1 MENTTANEKSFLNIL
16 ESSTKVIENIP
27 ESFNFSL
34 SSISSKFGDIIQQN
48 KKLPD
53 LIKIGDYTSNSYEN
67 EIHKSSTIPAL
78 IPLSSENG
86 ICFYVNKK
94 NKVEISNLKQ
104 SLILRILSSLFSELV
119 KITCFYNDSY
129 ESDFPFLK
137 NLDQKYFE
145 NKILSSSKEVSETLT
160 NLSNLSLEFKQV
172 LKKNNLKN
180 IEEYN
185 NKFFDKPYPYRFIII
200 NNFPYGFDEK
210 SSNQL
215 LHLLENVAN
224 TGIHIIMSLDVS
236 IKSPYSNE
244 TLEKLLSLM
253 IGVYQ
258 ENGNYFKLKNM
269 NGDEK
274 FFNEK
279 FNLNLDTKIPTNLD
293 NIIKNLN
300 SKNKQRVDNVIQIN
314 SKHNLSVD
322 FEDNS
327 NLFDKIKNDSFI
339 TNDDYCDI
347 FIGKNII
354 ESSNSIFFRLRRQ
367 IESNLIIIGT
377 DITSAV
383 SIINISLFQ
392 IIKQSKSESKFYIL
406 DLFDVDEQSKGSF
419 DFLKE
424 FNKNIYIGE
433 TRNIENFIDQ
443 IIEEIE
449 SRTKNMENKDRIVL
463 TVVNLQNARKKLEHK
478 SSSILGQKLMRILSE
493 GPELGI
499 HSILYSQNYN
509 SFENLIENKF
519 FSEFENR
526 LALNGGES
534 EKILQNK
541 SIDHIN
547 NGFGFLEFPYSISGF
562 EKFKIYK
569 FKATM
574 SVNTNE

>member
-1 MENTTANEKSFLNIL
+1 MENTNVNEKSFLTIL
-16 ESSTKVIENIP
+16 ESSKKVIENIP
-27 ESFNFSL
+27 ESFNFSF
-34 SSISSKFGDIIQQN
+34 SSIRSSFGDIIQQN

-53 LIKIGDYTSNSYEN
+53 LIKIGDYTSKNHEN
-67 EIHKSSTIPAL
+67 DLNKPFNIPAL

-86 ICFYVNKK
+86 ICFYVNKE

-104 SLILRILSSLFSELV
+104 VIVLRILSSLFSELV
-119 KITCFYNDSY
+119 KITCFYSDNYDN
-129 ESDFPFLK
+129 DFPFLK
-137 NLDQKYFE
+137 NIDQKYFE
-145 NKILSSSKEVSETLT
+145 DKILSSSKKVSETLSK
-160 NLSNLSLEFKQV
+160 LFNLSLEFKQI
-172 LKKNNLKN
+172 LKKNNLNN

-185 NKFFDKPYPYRFIII
+185 NRFFDKPYPYRLIII
-200 NNFPYGFDEK
+200 NNFPYGFDEE
-210 SSNQL
+210 SANQL
-215 LHLLENVAN
+215 LNLLGNVAN

-279 FNLNLDTKIPTNLD
+279 FNLNLDTKIPKNLD
-293 NIIKNLN
+293 IIIKNLN
-300 SKNKQRVDNVIQIN
+300 LQNKQIVDNIITIN
-314 SKHNLSVD
+314 SEYNLSVD

-327 NLFDKIKNDSFI
+327 KLFNKIKDDSFI
-339 TNDDYCDI
+339 INEDYCDI
-347 FIGKNII
+347 FIGENII

-367 IESNLIIIGT
+367 IESNVIIIGT
-377 DITSAV
+377 DTISAV
-383 SIINISLFQ
+383 NIICISLFQ
-392 IIKQSKSESKFYIL
+392 IIKQSKLESKFYIL

-419 DFLKE
+419 DFLKA

-449 SRTKNMENKDRIVL
+449 SRSKHLENKDRIVL
-463 TVVNLQNARKKLEHK
+463 TIVNLQNARKKLEHK

-509 SFENLIENKF
+509 SFENLIEDKF

-541 SIDHIN
+541 FIEHIN
-547 NGFGFLEFPYSISGF
+547 NGFGFLEFPYSVSGF

-569 FKATM
+569 FKAIM
-574 SVNTNE
+574 AVNINE